1 MTSTPTPPLS
11 DLSGRQVSWIA
22 GGLVMTLATMPGQTP
37 FIAQFSAAL
46 RAEFGLSNGAFG
58 GPCTLATLT
67 SATGLVF
74 AGVLADRITPL
85 KLASLLVWLDKEMAW
100 LAPRQGTP
108 TARPPDRQTAR
119 PPDRRDPHPRRPH
132 QPLQCIR
139 HRRDRPRRLTS
150 AGKGGSHAS
159 SLLQQRRSVS
169 SLELVAGPDTT
180 EI

>member
-22 GGLVMTLATMPGQTP
+22 GDLVMTLATMPGQTP
-37 FIAQFSAAL
+37 FIAQFNAAL
-46 RAEFGLSNGAFG
+46 RGEFGLSNGAFG

-108 TARPPDRQTAR
+108 TARPPRS
-119 PPDRRDPHPRRPH
+119 
-132 QPLQCIR
+132 
-139 HRRDRPRRLTS
+139 TS
-150 AGKGGSHAS
+150 ASPSSTASMHSAPPRSSAAPDVGGERGQS
-159 SLLQQRRSVS
+159 R
-169 SLELVAGPDTT
+169 LESPATT
-180 EI
+180 PVCA